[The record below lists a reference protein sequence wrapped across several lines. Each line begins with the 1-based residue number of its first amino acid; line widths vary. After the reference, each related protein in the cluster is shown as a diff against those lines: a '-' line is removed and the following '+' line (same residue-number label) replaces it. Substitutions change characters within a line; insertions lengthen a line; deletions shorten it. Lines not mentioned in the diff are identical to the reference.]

1 MKQETI
7 DKIKIKKAYQIDKQF
22 FVCLDDIFKRYSE
35 QLIYDIAV
43 SCGQSKYTFDSLNEF
58 LNYSDKFIEKIE
70 SFQLKVYFT
79 NSKYKYGANNIYIEF
94 NNKPSFFSRGEICFY
109 FNNESYLVMKNNIQT
124 LLKNQKVS
132 YSFFTKIPII
142 TCLDILLFI
151 GLCVYAYA
159 KNISFSVSIL
169 QSILYICIL
178 IALASAFPPCTK
190 LKRYLFPLNEIRFGV
205 NIDAY
210 SKAKNLR
217 NLFGVTI
224 ILTFIV
230 GIFVNIVSNFIL

>member
-7 DKIKIKKAYQIDKQF
+7 DKINIKNAFQVDKKF
-22 FVCLDDIFKRYSE
+22 LICLNDIFKRYSE

-43 SCGQSKYTFDSLNEF
+43 SCGQSKYTFDNLDEF
-58 LNYSDKFIEKIE
+58 FSFSDKLLEKIE
-70 SFQLKVYFT
+70 CFQLTVYFT
-79 NSKYKYGANNIYIEF
+79 DSIYRYDANKINIEF
-94 NNKPSFFSRGEICFY
+94 NTTSRFGSRGEICFY
-109 FNNESYLVMKNNIQT
+109 FNNQSYLVMKNNIQT
-124 LLKNQKVS
+124 LLKNQKAS
-132 YSFFTKIPII
+132 YSFFTQIPII
-142 TCLDILLFI
+142 TCLDILFFI

-159 KNISFSVSIL
+159 QNISFSVSTL

-178 IALASAFPPCTK
+178 IALISAFPLCTK

-210 SKAKNLR
+210 SRAKNLR